1 MKRIA
6 NKVAVQTVTNTIR
19 GDQRIKVLNRKSY
32 WDENPKV
39 EFDGKCFELISY
51 KYGRIRASQVHRIDI
66 VDGVL
71 VITIENNCEEF

>member
-19 GDQRIKVLNRKSY
+19 GNQRIKVLNRKSY
-32 WDENPKV
+32 WDKNPKV
-39 EFDGKCFELISY
+39 EFDGECCELFSY
-51 KYGRIRASQVHRIDI
+51 EYARIRASQVYGIEI

-71 VITIENNCEEF
+71 VITIENEYEEF